1 MRTEYF
7 IEGTQPVEQC
17 QLHGGGGMR
26 VAGWETGQ
34 PARSGEQNSPLA
46 GGAQQQRVARTGQP
60 PTPESPSLPQPPP
73 KRKGF
78 FERLR
83 GIFR

>member
-1 MRTEYF
+1 
-7 IEGTQPVEQC
+7 
-17 QLHGGGGMR
+17 MR

-34 PARSGEQNSPLA
+34 PARQTDQNVVA
-46 GGAQQQRVARTGQP
+46 GAGAASQQRVARTAQP
-60 PTPESPSLPQPPP
+60 PALSDSASQPQAQP

-83 GIFR
+83 GIFK

>member
-1 MRTEYF
+1 
-7 IEGTQPVEQC
+7 
-17 QLHGGGGMR
+17 MR

-34 PARSGEQNSPLA
+34 PARASDPNLPVA
-46 GGAQQQRVARTGQP
+46 PGAVSLQPRLARTSQP
-60 PTPESPSLPQPPP
+60 ALAPGAPESPSQPQAPP

-83 GIFR
+83 GIFK